1 VIQSLLYT
9 ILIALVALGKAD
21 FGSLIGIGG
30 LLADETV
37 IILVERLVKEVSA
50 PEVIESLDLIGRVRL
65 RIILR
70 DLISGELISIV
81 ELRLARGV
89 GAATGR
95 WYLTV
100 SMYWTSCLK
109 TDTCRAAVS
118 IWSDPLISA

>member
-1 VIQSLLYT
+1 M
-9 ILIALVALGKAD
+9 
-21 FGSLIGIGG
+21 
-30 LLADETV
+30 

-50 PEVIESLDLIGRVRL
+50 PEVIEGLDLIGRVGL
-65 RIILR
+65 RVILR

-109 TDTCRAAVS
+109 TATCRAAVS